1 MPIFLYNSK
10 NMTNLFEQLTN
21 GECIR
26 VDNILKSD
34 VNEISY
40 ELLPGKIYE
49 DSFNIFNDKEVEFEA
64 NIYTNNNRIKLR
76 NNYVKAKRHKVAF
89 QINTTNLKD
98 DDYIKGH
105 ISIISDMGD
114 LELKVVY
121 HIVDTAE
128 NKIINSLNTVDDY
141 YDLYLKDDALAK
153 SLFNEKKLLK
163 APFLDDTMVYTA
175 YDCLYNS
182 SNKDIALI
190 EFFSVFG
197 IDIKSDQI
205 IKNPELAKFYSQKSD
220 DTASDNTTQIDDTE
234 SENSKN
240 KFLADIIE
248 NIKDKE
254 LTDNLAIYCIRNN
267 LKNEIAFNF
276 YLKAVTNGTI
286 LNGLIEKFLVSI
298 PSNYTKK
305 MPLYVY
311 KLFYEDK
318 SYSFEQKLNLY
329 ENIINVFDE
338 QEPIYQLYNLEIR
351 EYAISQIY
359 QIKISESLL
368 KIYDKILNENLVTKN
383 NSKNILYLLRS
394 YKVIIE
400 DPNIKKVIIKYKE
413 VTNETKYNVV
423 NHIAY
428 VPIFFD
434 SYIMFYEDSFGN
446 RFHSANTVIK
456 QLINKP
462 ELEDFCLKNF
472 PDESLFD
479 ISKVLNFLYTQK
491 LQNEIEYF
499 DAKLYLDKLKINASV
514 KKRLTVYIIDYLLNK
529 SQNSMT
535 LKTNEIEFLKNLNLD
550 ILDYKYK
557 NIVEKILIANNEYK
571 FVFDTLIKY
580 DYYLLNIKDLEIVIV
595 YLITNNVDVNSEYLI
610 NSLLYLLYNNSK
622 NDVVI
627 QYLCDNFDK
636 GIDDFV
642 SILRASNEIGIDC
655 FELSKKILIRM
666 LSINR
671 SNDLDFTYSL
681 YDVSK
686 DDTTAIQFAYLTK
699 KAISYFLDDIDI
711 NDKVFNM
718 LSTCVINSMTKIETV
733 PLIYS
738 LAFSKYV
745 SKIDALNNN
754 DIRRALLHVVDYLL
768 ANKYVFA
775 YFKNLN
781 KHIKMPFN
789 IMNKEYIEYHSQD
802 NTIPKVSFTVNDDQ
816 KEIESDMTRIY
827 MNIYIKKIMVFK
839 YEIINYKIYAS
850 NNLEKGILTTGTLS
864 HDDRY
869 ELEYNYNKIQNT
881 YNYINNA
888 IQELND
894 NRLEELKKTTKD
906 MVSKQEVLK
915 QLFNIEN
922 AD

>member
-1 MPIFLYNSK
+1 
-10 NMTNLFEQLTN
+10 MTNLFEQLTN

-40 ELLPGKIYE
+40 ELLPGKVYE
-49 DSFNIFNDKEVEFEA
+49 DSFCIFNDKEIEFEA
-64 NIYTNNNRIKLR
+64 NIYTNNNRIKLKDS
-76 NNYVKAKRHKVAF
+76 YIKTKRHKVVF
-89 QINTTNLKD
+89 QINTTNLRD
-98 DDYIKGH
+98 DDNINAR
-105 ISIISDMGD
+105 ISIVSDIGD
-114 LELKVVY
+114 LEINVTY
-121 HIVDTAE
+121 HIVDTRE
-128 NKIINSLNTVDDY
+128 NKILYSLNTIDDY
-141 YDLYLKDDALAK
+141 YDLYLKDDSLAK
-153 SLFNEKKLLK
+153 SLFNEKKLYK
-163 APFLDDTMVYTA
+163 APFLDDTFVYTA

-190 EFFSVFG
+190 EFFAVFG
-197 IDIKSDQI
+197 IDIKNDQLE
-205 IKNPELAKFYSQKSD
+205 KNPDLKQFYIKKTDENTDENDTYVEQDEETEEKKRIRFLSD
-220 DTASDNTTQIDDTE
+220 VIE
-234 SENSKN
+234 S
-240 KFLADIIE
+240 
-248 NIKDKE
+248 IKDKE

-298 PSNYTKK
+298 PSNYNKK

-338 QEPIYQLYNLEIR
+338 QEPIYQLYSLEIR

-368 KIYDKILNENLVTKN
+368 KIYDKILTENLVTKN

-413 VTNETKYNVV
+413 VTNETKYNVM

-499 DAKLYLDKLKINASV
+499 DAKLYLDKLKINDSV
-514 KKRLTVYIIDYLLNK
+514 KKKLTIYIVDYLLYK
-529 SQNSMT
+529 SQNSTM

-550 ILDYKYK
+550 ILDLKYK
-557 NIVEKILIANNEYK
+557 NIVLKILMSNNEFK
-571 FVFDTLIKY
+571 HVFDTIIKY
-580 DYYLLNIKDLEIVIV
+580 DYYLLDNNDLEILLSNI
-595 YLITNNVDVNSEYLI
+595 ISNNVDVNESYLI

-622 NDVVI
+622 NDLIVH
-627 QYLCDNFDK
+627 YLYDNYDK

-642 SILRASNEIGIDC
+642 SILKASAELNIDC
-655 FELSKKILIRM
+655 TILAKKILVRM
-666 LSINR
+666 LSINH
-671 SNDLDFTYSL
+671 SKDLDFTYSM
-681 YDVSK
+681 YDPSK

-699 KAISYFLDDIDI
+699 KTISYFLDDEDID
-711 NDKVFNM
+711 DTVFNM
-718 LSTCVINSMTKIETV
+718 LSTFVINNMTRIETV

-738 LAFSKYV
+738 LAFSKYI
-745 SKIDALNNN
+745 SKLDAIQNN
-754 DIRRALLHVVDYLL
+754 DIRRALLHVIDYLL
-768 ANKYVFA
+768 ENKYVFA

-816 KEIESDMTRIY
+816 KEIESDMSRVF

-839 YEIINYKIYAS
+839 YEIINYRIYAS
-850 NNLEKGILTTGTLS
+850 NNLEKGILSSGTLT

-869 ELEYNYNKIQNT
+869 DIEYNYNKIQNT
-881 YNYINNA
+881 YNFINNA

-906 MVSKQEVLK
+906 MVTKQEVLK
-915 QLFNIEN
+915 KLFNIEN
-922 AD
+922 A

>member
-1 MPIFLYNSK
+1 
-10 NMTNLFEQLTN
+10 MTNLFEQLAN
-21 GECIR
+21 GECIK

-34 VNEISY
+34 MSEISY

-64 NIYTNNNRIKLR
+64 NIYTNNNRIKLKE
-76 NNYVKAKRHKVAF
+76 NYIKTKRHRVSF

-105 ISIISDMGD
+105 ISIISDIGD
-114 LELKVVY
+114 LEINLIY
-121 HIVDTAE
+121 HVVDTNE
-128 NKIINSLNTVDDY
+128 NKVLASLKTIDDY
-141 YDLYLKDDALAK
+141 YDLYLKDDTMAK
-153 SLFNEKKLLK
+153 LLFTEKKLLN
-163 APFLDDTMVYTA
+163 APFLDDSLVFTT

-190 EFFSVFG
+190 EFFSVFD
-197 IDIKSDQI
+197 IDIKNDLMN
-205 IKNPELAKFYSQKSD
+205 KNPELKKYYNQNDTNND
-220 DTASDNTTQIDDTE
+220 DDSEEMSSVENDDNNNAE
-234 SENSKN
+234 L
-240 KFLADIIE
+240 KFLAE
-248 NIKDKE
+248 TVETIKDKE

-276 YLKAVTNGTI
+276 YLKAMVNGTI
-286 LNGLIEKFLVSI
+286 LNGLIEKFLLSI
-298 PSNYTKK
+298 PNNYTKK
-305 MPLYVY
+305 MPLYIY
-311 KLFYEDK
+311 KLFFEDK

-368 KIYDKILNENLVTKN
+368 KIYDKILNENIVTKN

-413 VTNETKYNVV
+413 VTNETKYNVM

-446 RFHSANTVIK
+446 RFHNTNTVIK

-472 PDESLFD
+472 PDESLLD
-479 ISKVLNFLYTQK
+479 ISKVLNFLSNQT

-499 DAKLYLDKLKINASV
+499 DAKLYLEKLRINDVV
-514 KKRLTVYIIDYLLNK
+514 KRKLLRYIVDYLLNK
-529 SQNSMT
+529 SKNSMP
-535 LKTNEIEFLKNLNLD
+535 LKTNEIEFLKTLNFDMLD
-550 ILDYKYK
+550 MTYK
-557 NIVEKILIANNEYK
+557 NIVLKILLTNNEYQ
-571 FVFDTLIKY
+571 FIFDTLLKY
-580 DYYLLNIKDLEIVIV
+580 DTYLLNDNDLEILFVNI
-595 YLITNNVDVNSEYLI
+595 INNDIDVKSDCLI
-610 NSLLYLLYNNSK
+610 NNLMYLLSNNCK
-622 NDVVI
+622 NDI
-627 QYLCDNFDK
+627 LIRYLYDNFDK
-636 GIDDFV
+636 GIADFV
-642 SILRASNEIGIDC
+642 SIMRVSNELGFDC
-655 FELSKKILIRM
+655 FDISKKILIRM
-666 LSINR
+666 LSINH
-671 SNDLDFTYSL
+671 NADIDYTYSL
-681 YDVSK
+681 YDSSK

-699 KAISYFLDDIDI
+699 KSISFFLDDIDI
-711 NDKVFNM
+711 DENVFNM
-718 LSTCVINSMTKIETV
+718 LSYYVINNMTKIETV

-738 LAFSKYV
+738 FAFSKYISQMDV
-745 SKIDALNNN
+745 IQNN

-768 ANKYVFA
+768 ANKYCFA
-775 YFKNLN
+775 FFKDLN

-789 IMNKEYIEYHSQD
+789 IMNKEYIEYHSKD
-802 NTIPKVSFTVNDDQ
+802 NYIPKITFTVNDDQ
-816 KEIESDMTRIY
+816 REIDSDMTRMY

-850 NNLEKGILTTGTLS
+850 NNLEKGILASGSLT
-864 HDDRY
+864 HDDIY

-881 YNYINNA
+881 YNFINNA

-915 QLFNIEN
+915 KLFNIEN
-922 AD
+922 ED